1 MEQQPLD
8 INAAAPRVLEHFI
21 GQPEAQA
28 RIKVALE
35 ASWADGTRFPHTLM
49 IGPPGVGKTLAAQ
62 IIAQEMGCRL
72 REQLGQN
79 FYTTGALAG
88 FLLELGDKEVG
99 LVDEADEMYPPTMT
113 SLYRALEERL
123 IWMDSQPGQSKSQA
137 LRLNDFTLLAAS
149 NHEYSLVQPLRDR
162 FQLILRFDYY
172 SADDLTTI
180 LRQRA
185 YQLGW
190 TVEDEVFA
198 LIAARGRG
206 TPRVALRLLQSC
218 RRTTRA
224 EGADIIGGEH
234 FVKTCALE
242 GLDRVGLDAVEQRYL
257 AILAETNRPVRL
269 SVVASRLGLPS
280 RTLSHVVEQFLLREG
295 LITRMEHGRAITPR
309 GIEHLRGVNRTK

>member
-1 MEQQPLD
+1 MEQLPTD
-8 INAAAPRVLEHFI
+8 INAAAPQILDHFV
-21 GQPEAQA
+21 GQDEAKA

-35 ASWADGTRFPHTLM
+35 AAWADGLKFPNTLM
-49 IGPPGVGKTLAAQ
+49 IGPPGLGKTLAAQ
-62 IIAQEMGCRL
+62 IIAQEMGCKL

-79 FYTTGALAG
+79 FYTAGALAG
-88 FLLELGDKEVG
+88 FLLELGDKEVA
-99 LVDEADEMYPPTMT
+99 LIDEADEMYPPTMT
-113 SLYRALEERL
+113 SLYRAIEERL
-123 IWMDSQPGQSKSQA
+123 IWTDSHPGQKSQA

-172 SADDLTTI
+172 SVDDLATI

-190 TVEDEVFA
+190 AVEEEIFE

-206 TPRVALRLLQSC
+206 TPRVALRLMQSC
-218 RRTTRA
+218 RRTARS
-224 EGADIIGGEH
+224 EGATTIGVDH
-234 FVKTCALE
+234 FARTCVLE
-242 GLDRVGLDAVEQRYL
+242 GLDRVGLDAIERRYL

-269 SVVASRLGLPS
+269 SVIASRLGLPP

-295 LITRMEHGRAITPR
+295 LITRVEQGRAITPR
-309 GIEHLRGVNRTK
+309 GIEHLRGSNRTE